1 MLYDYNPDLCFGR
14 GRQLHNSFPDDYV
27 VLDIET
33 TGLDEKSCEII
44 EIAALRVSDNQVV
57 DEFSALVKPSAPVPA
72 RITKLT
78 GINNE
83 MLENAPEPAK
93 AFAEFYE
100 FLGLS
105 VVVGFCVDFDL
116 KFLYEHTYRHLHKK
130 LGNNYIDV
138 HDIAKL
144 QIDGLKHYNQPAVC
158 QALGIKVKE
167 AHRAMADTV
176 NCNLAYQL
184 LKPKEE
190 VITQF
195 GNKYASTS
203 LSPFKGKVFY
213 LMGLNQYITKY
224 DLANIIIGLG
234 GDIADQLDVA
244 DLAVCG
250 MGREKILTTNEFK
263 LIMEFKQAR
272 KLYVFKEKDFLDSLL
287 KKKYVEAL

>member
-1 MLYDYNPDLCFGR
+1 MQYDYNPELCFGR
-14 GRQLHNSFPDDYV
+14 GRQLYNAFPDDYV

-33 TGLDEKSCEII
+33 TGLDQKSCEII
-44 EIAALRVSDNQVV
+44 EISALRVSDNQVV
-57 DEFSALVKPSAPVPA
+57 DEFSTLVKPSATVPA
-72 RITKLT
+72 RITRLT

-93 AFAEFYE
+93 ALAEFYE

-105 VVVGFCVDFDL
+105 VVLGFCVDFDL
-116 KFLYEHTYRHLHKK
+116 KFLYEHTYRLLHKM

-167 AHRAMADTV
+167 AHRAMADTI
-176 NCNLAYQL
+176 NCNLAYQE
-184 LKPKEE
+184 LKPKED
-190 VITQF
+190 VITHF
-195 GNKYASTS
+195 VNKYAAAN

-244 DLAVCG
+244 DLVVCG
-250 MGREKILTTNEFK
+250 IGRESILSSSEFHRAVE
-263 LIMEFKQAR
+263 LKQAG
-272 KLYVFKEKDFLDSLL
+272 KLYVLREKNFLDGLL
-287 KKKYVEAL
+287 EKKYVEAL